1 MRGEDPLL
9 QICGLSTSAN
19 RTLWEGERPRC
30 PIRRRA
36 GNEDV
41 AHPVWLNPTQ
51 SSLQMMWLN
60 PARSSQSQFQETIV
74 PRVARVTLVPLRYRQ
89 SAKHKG
95 PRSPQGFLL
104 SLLGDL
110 EVWRVFDFV
119 AE

>member
-41 AHPVWLNPTQ
+41 AHPVRLNFE
-51 SSLQMMWLN
+51 
-60 PARSSQSQFQETIV
+60 RSSESQFQENIV
-74 PRVARVTLVPLRYRQ
+74 PLVARVTLVPLRCRQ

-104 SLLGDL
+104 SLLGEL